1 MSYDST
7 QFLVTLDEMIDFL
20 AIEEPTQEQE
30 NQIGFMLNML
40 SEFCDNYTNRD
51 LLAADHTERLNGTGT
66 QVLALSNYPINSTS
80 STISAYIDPDW
91 EFTADDKVDAD
102 DIYIDSENGMIVYK
116 DGIWTRGLANIKVI
130 YNAGYES
137 VPYDLQL
144 SIQEAVAYFWERKEQ
159 KLWAKSSV
167 SKGDTSVTRITQ
179 SLPDTVTAVWDRYRR
194 IR

>member
-7 QFLVTLDEMIDFL
+7 LFLVPLDDMIDFL

-40 SEFCDNYTNRD
+40 CEFCDTYTNRT
-51 LLAADHTERLNGTGT
+51 LIATDHTERLNGTGT
-66 QVLALSNYPINSTS
+66 QRISVSNYPINSTS
-80 STISAYIDPDW
+80 ATVSAYIDADW
-91 EFTADDKVDAD
+91 DFTADDKIGAD
-102 DIYIDSENGMIVYK
+102 DLYIDSENGIIVYK
-116 DGIWTRGLANIKVI
+116 DGIWSRGLSNVKIV

-159 KLWAKSSV
+159 KVWAKSSI
-167 SKGDTSVTRITQ
+167 SKGDNSITRITQ